1 VAQEKSKRFGLEAG
15 RWRRDN
21 HPMRGPL
28 GRIFG
33 FGIALRRLI
42 REPEQTSLVDRHR
55 GSRTSRQGRKLMA
68 EAVTLKVEKRDP
80 QKNKGTGT
88 RAVKRLRAA
97 GRVPGIIYG
106 HKLTPVPIS
115 LAKDDVWEMIKR
127 STHLAQ
133 LQLDDGTQ
141 MVLVRDVQWDH
152 LGKEI
157 IHLDFARVS
166 ADESITTEVRIDVR
180 GTAPGVA
187 QGGVLEQLI
196 HKVSV
201 VCRANAIPE
210 AIRVDVSSLEIGD
223 AIHVRELVLPPGV
236 TVEADPDQLV
246 VHVVAPRAA
255 EPEPT
260 EALTEGSAEPELI
273 GRKPE
278 DKEEEKKEK

>member
-1 VAQEKSKRFGLEAG
+1 
-15 RWRRDN
+15 
-21 HPMRGPL
+21 
-28 GRIFG
+28 
-33 FGIALRRLI
+33 
-42 REPEQTSLVDRHR
+42 
-55 GSRTSRQGRKLMA
+55 MA
-68 EAVTLKVEKRDP
+68 EAVTLKVETRDP

-106 HKLTPVPIS
+106 HKQTPVPIS
-115 LAKDDVWEMIKR
+115 LSKDDVWEMIKR

-166 ADESITTEVRIDVR
+166 ADESIDTEVRLDVR
-180 GTAPGVA
+180 GIASGVS
-187 QGGVLEQLI
+187 QGGILEQLV
-196 HKVSV
+196 HKLTVT
-201 VCRANAIPE
+201 CRANSIPDS
-210 AIRVDVSSLEIGD
+210 IRVDVGPLEIGQS
-223 AIHVRELVLPPGV
+223 IHVRELVLPEGV
-236 TVEADPDQLV
+236 VVDADPDQLL
-246 VHVVAPRAA
+246 VHVVAPRVA

-260 EALTEGSAEPELI
+260 AEGEATAEPELI

-278 DKEEEKKEK
+278 DKEEEKEKKEK